1 MKRRKDFFQT
11 INSFPHSLAIYLTF
25 TLDKS
30 VLNKLA
36 EYSYGNIIILH
47 DYRQGVSLKN
57 NWNNRVACIPVNTVN
72 QHQQNCFH
80 PKLGL
85 LKGDD
90 KAKLLV
96 GSANLSRDAFSKEK
110 EICFEADLDFN
121 SELYNSVVDYI
132 TSLVP
137 YTHTST
143 EVLKNAVSKFRF
155 STEPSQKATG
165 LKFVYSNETT
175 SIFDQITK
183 FLPQGQ
189 QPIVKVASPYLSA
202 DFKNDLN
209 NFLTIINPKEIHFY
223 LRKLYPLP
231 ETFKRLPGLQ
241 LYEPKTRST
250 RNGFHAKIISIEFAK
265 KEIVFLGSPNF
276 SRQGFFQTLVQGAN
290 QECGIIISS
299 TTKNVISDWF
309 NEGWEKPVTADQWVE
324 DNEAPTQSA
333 DLFPEQPYV
342 WAELSNEKTITIF
355 CYLPHKELA
364 EQVYAD
370 DHKLV
375 LKQDNP
381 AVLIFSCS
389 YPHKSETIRITI
401 DKNFSEQI
409 SVFNEFVFEERAKEI
424 GESLFYEPNRIDS
437 IKPPILKDA
446 IERDGIKVKTLG
458 AVVIE
463 PPYLEQYFYNVK
475 NRLAILSKRKFF
487 SDFHVRELNDVLK
500 NISGGEGVYFTM
512 QLYKMFEMKGQKQ
525 LMNICR
531 ERISGLMDETGLGTN
546 TVSSFANF
554 YKEWK
559 KY

>member
-1 MKRRKDFFQT
+1 
-11 INSFPHSLAIYLTF
+11 I
-25 TLDKS
+25 
-30 VLNKLA
+30 
-36 EYSYGNIIILH
+36 
-47 DYRQGVSLKN
+47 
-57 NWNNRVACIPVNTVN
+57 
-72 QHQQNCFH
+72 
-80 PKLGL
+80 
-85 LKGDD
+85 
-90 KAKLLV
+90 
-96 GSANLSRDAFSKEK
+96 
-110 EICFEADLDFN
+110 
-121 SELYNSVVDYI
+121 
-132 TSLVP
+132 
-137 YTHTST
+137 
-143 EVLKNAVSKFRF
+143 SKFRF
-155 STEPSQKATG
+155 STEPSQKTTG

-183 FLPQGQ
+183 SLSQRE
-189 QPIVKVASPYLSA
+189 QPIVRVASPYLSA
-202 DFKNDLN
+202 DFKNDLD
-209 NFLTIINPKEIHFY
+209 NFLTLINPKEIHFY
-223 LRKLYPLP
+223 LRKLFPLP

-250 RNGFHAKIISIEFAK
+250 RNGFHAKIISIEYAK

-309 NEGWEKPVTADQWVE
+309 NEGWEKPVTVDQWIE
-324 DNEAPTQSA
+324 DNEAPAQSA

-381 AVLIFSCS
+381 AVLIFCCS

-401 DKNFSEQI
+401 GKNFSEQI
-409 SVFNEFVFEERAKEI
+409 SVFNEFLFEERAKEI
-424 GESLFYEPNRIDS
+424 GDSLFYEPNRIDS
-437 IKPPILKDA
+437 IEPPILKDA

-487 SDFHVRELNDVLK
+487 SDYHVRELNDVLN

-546 TVSSFANF
+546 AVSSFANF